1 MVIYRPTTPSP
12 HVKRFKRDFD
22 KVVTTSE
29 QKNEHTPLQL
39 LIIATY
45 LNRLHFMDRV
55 NRMIP
60 WDESRCKFSPGVLAQ
75 LLVLIPFI
83 PFRRKIALSRISE
96 VYTGMD
102 LELLVGLPID
112 PSELNDDMFGRLLDR
127 VHESG
132 CENLFYELAMSV
144 RFTFSLPENY
154 VLHSDT
160 TSHVL
165 YGDYLTKE
173 GEEPPDLKIT
183 YGHSKDKRKDLKQ
196 IMTGMVTDGD
206 GLVVYSKTLDGN
218 TADCEYNH
226 QMVKTLHFIFGPDF
240 KKYVYIADSKLLNK
254 PNVLELNQGDQP
266 IPFISRMPQNFH
278 KKLCEKV
285 KNEARNLNQW
295 ESLGTCCNYPPDKDS
310 PKYDATMIPVV
321 VYGNEMYAHVYRTTD
336 KRDKIEHK
344 VNKEQNKLDSEVVQ
358 LGKREFFCEADAL
371 SEMNSF
377 LKLHSNLMI
386 SVDLA
391 VVPEI
396 ILKRPRGRP
405 GKNAKPPQ
413 KITMWRIISNG
424 TERKE
429 DVIAT
434 EIENASTFC
443 LLTNINPSEKTS
455 KDILQLYKGQGHVER
470 QFSLLKEPL
479 LAATIFLESPERIK
493 ALMTLLY
500 FSVLMHGIL
509 RVISHIELGKEKNPP
524 RMGVEKRPLIRPTS
538 DTVIW
543 ILDMYVVVSRKGSI
557 RIESKD
563 PDRAK
568 DLPLLLKLVRFDPKF
583 L

>member
-1 MVIYRPTTPSP
+1 MV
-12 HVKRFKRDFD
+12 V
-22 KVVTTSE
+22 
-29 QKNEHTPLQL
+29 
-39 LIIATY
+39 
-45 LNRLHFMDRV
+45 
-55 NRMIP
+55 
-60 WDESRCKFSPGVLAQ
+60 WDESKWKFSPGVLAQ
-75 LLVLIPFI
+75 LLVLIPFVSS
-83 PFRRKIALSRISE
+83 RRKIALSRISE

-112 PSELNDDMFGRLLDR
+112 PSDLNDDMFGRLLDR
-127 VHESG
+127 IHESG

-144 RFTFSLPENY
+144 RFFFSLPENY

-165 YGDYLTKE
+165 YGDYPTKE

-183 YGHSKDKRKDLKQ
+183 YGYSKDKRKDLKQ

-218 TADCEYNH
+218 TADCDYNH
-226 QMVKTLHFIFGPDF
+226 QMIQTLHLVFGSDF

-254 PNVLELNQGDQP
+254 PNVLALNKGDQP
-266 IPFISRMPQNFH
+266 IPFISRIPQNFY

-285 KNEARNLNQW
+285 KIKARSLNQW
-295 ESLGTCCNYPPDKDS
+295 ESLGICCNHSSDKDS
-310 PKYDATMIPVV
+310 PVYDATMIPVT
-321 VYGNEMYAHVYRTTD
+321 VYGNEMYAHVYQTTD
-336 KRDKIEHK
+336 KQAKIEHK
-344 VNKEQNKLDSEVVQ
+344 VEQEQKKLTLEIVQ
-358 LGKREFFCEADAL
+358 LGKREFYCEADAL
-371 SEMNSF
+371 AEMDSF
-377 LKLHSNLMI
+377 LKQHSNLMI

-391 VVPEI
+391 VVSEEF
-396 ILKRPRGRP
+396 LKRPRGRP
-405 GKNAKPPQ
+405 GKNANPPQ
-413 KITMWRIISNG
+413 RITMWRIISNG

-429 DVIAT
+429 ELIAT
-434 EIENASTFC
+434 EIKNASTFC
-443 LLTNINPSEKTS
+443 LLTNISPSEKAS
-455 KDILQLYKGQGHVER
+455 KDILLLYKGQGHVER

-479 LAATIFLESPERIK
+479 LASTIFLESPERIK
-493 ALMTLLY
+493 ALMTILY

-543 ILDMYVVVSRKGSI
+543 ILDMYAVVSQKGSI

-563 PDRAK
+563 PDRVK

>member
-1 MVIYRPTTPSP
+1 MVIYRPNTPSP
-12 HVKRFKRDFD
+12 HVKRFKHNFD

-29 QKNEHTPLQL
+29 QKNEHTPFQL

-45 LNRLHFMDRV
+45 LNRLNFIDLV
-55 NRMIP
+55 NRMIT
-60 WDESRCKFSPGVLAQ
+60 WDESRWKFSPGVLAQ
-75 LLVLIPFI
+75 LLVLIPFV
-83 PFRRKIALSRISE
+83 PSRRKIALSRISE

-102 LELLVGLPID
+102 LELLVGVPID

-132 CENLFYELAMSV
+132 CENLFYELAIMV
-144 RFTFSLPENY
+144 RFIFSLPENY

-160 TSHVL
+160 ISHVL
-165 YGDYLTKE
+165 YGDYPTKE
-173 GEEPPDLKIT
+173 DEEPPALKIT
-183 YGHSKDKRKDLKQ
+183 YGYSKDKRKDLKQ
-196 IMTGMVTDGD
+196 IMTGMVTDCD

-218 TADCEYNH
+218 TADCDYNH
-226 QMVKTLHFIFGPDF
+226 QMVKILHCVFGSDF
-240 KKYVYIADSKLLNK
+240 KKYVYIADSKLLTE
-254 PNVLELNQGDQP
+254 PNVLELNKGDQP
-266 IPFISRMPQNFH
+266 IQFISRIPQNFH

-285 KNEARNLNQW
+285 KNKVSSLNQW
-295 ESLGTCCNYPPDKDS
+295 ESQGTCCNYPPDKDS
-310 PKYDATMIPVV
+310 PKYDATMIPVA
-321 VYGNEMYAHVYRTTD
+321 VYSNKMYAHVYRTTD
-336 KRDKIEHK
+336 KRAKIEHK
-344 VNKEQNKLDSEVVQ
+344 VNQEQNKLTSEVVQ
-358 LGKREFFCEADAL
+358 LGKREFYCEADAL
-371 SEMNSF
+371 AEMDSF

-391 VVPEI
+391 VVSEV
-396 ILKRPRGRP
+396 ILKKPRGRP

-424 TERKE
+424 MKRKE
-429 DVIAT
+429 DVIVNK
-434 EIENASTFC
+434 IENASTFC
-443 LLTNINPSEKTS
+443 LLTNINPSEKAS

-479 LAATIFLESPERIK
+479 LAATIFLETPERIK

-509 RVISHIELGKEKNPP
+509 RVISHIELGKEENPP

-538 DTVIW
+538 DTMIW
-543 ILDMYVVVSRKGSI
+543 ILDMYSVVSQKNSI
-557 RIESKD
+557 RIESRD
-563 PDRAK
+563 PNRTK